1 MGQIDY
7 LKSKAKLIRD
17 EIQDGANT
25 SERVG
30 GLFVDILNQMQ
41 NEGFLTSE
49 QLDNIK
55 NNITKITP
63 IFLSESEYENL
74 PIKNP
79 DTIYMI
85 YEEEL

>member
-1 MGQIDY
+1 MGQIDN
-7 LKSKAKLIRD
+7 LLSKAKLIRD

-30 GLFVDILNQMQ
+30 GLFVDIIKEYM
-41 NEGFLTSE
+41 LTSDQIE
-49 QLDNIK
+49 NVK
-55 NNITKITP
+55 NKITKITP